1 MYPNNKP
8 WVTKELKDIITKKH
22 NLFKSIN
29 RSDEEQKSVQ
39 RELKKKIQECK
50 RSYRAKLEDCL
61 KRKDSKQ
68 MWEKMK
74 LMTGC
79 GKKKNQFTVE
89 KDSTPDEFAD
99 KLNSFYARFDV
110 YDFKNERD
118 EAIAEIMC
126 DSDPQEEFVVS
137 EREVECV
144 FRKVHERRACGP
156 DGLKAWIFKHCSVQL
171 SYIYSVLFNL
181 SLRESLLPPIWKTSE
196 IIPVPKKPQVK
207 ELNDLRPVALT
218 SIVTKC
224 LEKIISKEIKK
235 CSGSTQDPM
244 QFAYREKRSVEDAI
258 LIFLQNAYKHL
269 DMPKNYCRI
278 LFVDFSS
285 AFNTIQPHLIIQKL
299 NRINLNK
306 IVIKWILEFLTK
318 RPQYVKISNEQNG
331 NGLVSGVVSKTIWTN
346 TGAPQG
352 AVLSPLLFTAYT
364 NDCSI
369 SNPIDTG
376 THMLKFADDTV
387 IQGLISSEN
396 ENAYRESINWFVQ
409 WCEEHFL
416 LLNVKKTKELIID
429 FRIKKSPLCPL
440 LVKNEEVEQVETY
453 KYLGVTIDDKLNWN
467 AHAKTVLKKLNSR
480 LYFLRKL
487 NSFHVEKMLL
497 SLFYK
502 TMLESIMCFALT
514 CWGGNLNSLAL
525 DKFNR
530 VIKKCSSLC
539 NPASPFPSIQVTH
552 CCQCQKKIN
561 AILKDKS
568 HPFCNLISFSTRSGK
583 PLTFHCRRERYRN
596 SFLPFSI
603 KFL

>member
-1 MYPNNKP
+1 M
-8 WVTKELKDIITKKH
+8 
-22 NLFKSIN
+22 
-29 RSDEEQKSVQ
+29 
-39 RELKKKIQECK
+39 
-50 RSYRAKLEDCL
+50 
-61 KRKDSKQ
+61 
-68 MWEKMK
+68 
-74 LMTGC
+74 
-79 GKKKNQFTVE
+79 
-89 KDSTPDEFAD
+89 
-99 KLNSFYARFDV
+99 
-110 YDFKNERD
+110 
-118 EAIAEIMC
+118 
-126 DSDPQEEFVVS
+126 
-137 EREVECV
+137 
-144 FRKVHERRACGP
+144 
-156 DGLKAWIFKHCSVQL
+156 
-171 SYIYSVLFNL
+171 
-181 SLRESLLPPIWKTSE
+181 
-196 IIPVPKKPQVK
+196 
-207 ELNDLRPVALT
+207 
-218 SIVTKC
+218 
-224 LEKIISKEIKK
+224 
-235 CSGSTQDPM
+235 
-244 QFAYREKRSVEDAI
+244 
-258 LIFLQNAYKHL
+258 
-269 DMPKNYCRI
+269 
-278 LFVDFSS
+278 
-285 AFNTIQPHLIIQKL
+285 
-299 NRINLNK
+299 
-306 IVIKWILEFLTK
+306 
-318 RPQYVKISNEQNG
+318 
-331 NGLVSGVVSKTIWTN
+331 
-346 TGAPQG
+346 
-352 AVLSPLLFTAYT
+352 SPLLFTAYT

-369 SNPIDTG
+369 PNPIDTG

-396 ENAYRESINWFVQ
+396 ENVYRESINWFVQ

-453 KYLGVTIDDKLNWN
+453 KYLGGTIDDKLNWN

-568 HPFCNLISFSTRSGK
+568 HPFCNLISFSARSGK
-583 PLTFHCRRERYRN
+583 PLTFHCCRERYRN

-603 KFL
+603 